1 MRFLVLFIMLF
12 TWNTQNT
19 AEAKVAEEPTD
30 ISRVLK
36 RCKACHGKDLRGK
49 KKAPSLYDK
58 GFSDVYVSLTSD
70 VPKKMERIVKK
81 LTEAEVWEVSRF
93 VSELGVTN
101 DDAEKD

>member
-1 MRFLVLFIMLF
+1 MRYLALFIMLF
-12 TWNTQNT
+12 MWNTQSL
-19 AEAKVAEEPTD
+19 AEAKESEKPTD

-36 RCKACHGKDLRGK
+36 RCKACHGKDLHGK
-49 KKAPSLYDK
+49 KKAPGLYNK

-81 LTEAEVWEVSRF
+81 MTEAEIWEVSRYI
-93 VSELGVTN
+93 SELGVTN